1 MQNGFKFRDPVL
13 LLILHSLLLPSFAC
27 FHSEEPIDLEDRAQ
41 YIMRYSAV
49 APLLTNGSVSLLW
62 YLDELYFVCLLWL
75 RCLMFTNS
83 DCRQKIFG
91 CDFNFVGCLRE
102 LDSREASRKKI
113 HERNFIYFPQFL
125 FSSKFPSTPYYSI
138 TIVFFITSENGFFFL
153 WKREDSSILQ
163 FFLVTGVKNLCSPDS
178 PFLYNVVPFAT
189 ILWRERLRAT

>member
-1 MQNGFKFRDPVL
+1 MDKFRDLVL

-62 YLDELYFVCLLWL
+62 YLDELCFVCLLWL

-113 HERNFIYFPQFL
+113 HERNFYPLSSIPIFKQVSLDALLQYNYCFL
-125 FSSKFPSTPYYSI
+125 YYKWKR
-138 TIVFFITSENGFFFL
+138 FFL
-153 WKREDSSILQ
+153 SLKERRFINTSILS
-163 FFLVTGVKNLCSPDS
+163 GHWS
-178 PFLYNVVPFAT
+178 
-189 ILWRERLRAT
+189 